1 MNELLNASVN
11 ARGLRDFFVAYQM
24 FTLTRPVTIAGQIA
38 PFGNPGVTCG
48 RIAAVDDGPR

>member
-24 FTLTRPVTIAGQIA
+24 FTLIRAVTMVGRMP
-38 PFGNPGVTCG
+38 PFGNPGVT
-48 RIAAVDDGPR
+48 RSRTAAVDGGPR